1 MRSIEILKILISV
14 IGSLKL
20 LAAGID
26 DIALYVPRLFVDARD
41 FAQARGMDPD
51 KLQKGLGVS
60 RMAIVDTNQ
69 DPACMA
75 ANACLRIMERNKIAP
90 KDIGRLY
97 VATESSLDESK
108 AMNSYVIGMLEQVY
122 GNDSFGHCGGIECK
136 FACVSGSY
144 ALYDNANWI
153 RAGEA
158 EGKAALVVV
167 SDIAKYDMG
176 SSGEYTQGA
185 GAVAMLL
192 NDNPRIMTFD
202 PKVTSTS
209 IKNEYDFYR
218 PFGKET
224 PIVNG
229 QYSNLLYMIQV
240 KKALMAYKEKALS
253 TGIIKLK
260 EGESILD
267 YIDFINMH
275 LPYSNMGKKALTYL
289 LRHEW
294 RSLPRWK
301 GIVEKMGLP
310 EPAPK
315 DPRGTIESILAD
327 EEFMQKD
334 HEFTKRFTQTEEFQ
348 EAYDSKLASSL
359 IASSTVGNI
368 YTASLYMGFRSCLEF
383 EFQKGTDLE
392 GKRFGFGSYGSGS
405 SAMVFSGVIMPAYKE
420 IVKNMN
426 LEAEIGDRR
435 KVSLEEYEQIHE
447 SKLGPTE
454 NILEGKKEF
463 VLVGVGSSPELR
475 GQRKYVFKD

>member
-1 MRSIEILKILISV
+1 
-14 IGSLKL
+14 
-20 LAAGID
+20 
-26 DIALYVPRLFVDARD
+26 
-41 FAQARGMDPD
+41 MDPD
-51 KLQKGLGVS
+51 KLQRGLGVS

-75 ANACLRIMERNKIAP
+75 ANACFRLMEKNDLSP
-90 KDIGRLY
+90 SDVGRLY

-122 GNDSFGHCGGIECK
+122 GNDSFEHCGGIECK

-144 ALYDNANWI
+144 ALYDNSNWI

-158 EGKAALVVV
+158 EGKSAIVVV
-167 SDIAKYDMG
+167 SDIAKYDLG

-192 NDNPRIMTFD
+192 NDAPRLMAFD

-253 TGIIKLK
+253 TGLIKLK
-260 EGESILD
+260 EGETILD

-275 LPYSNMGKKALTYL
+275 LPYSNMGKKALAYL

-294 RSLPRWK
+294 RNLPRWHE
-301 GIVEKMGLP
+301 IIEKMGIP
-310 EPAPK
+310 EPIPK
-315 DPRGTIESILAD
+315 DPRGTIESVLAD
-327 EEFMQKD
+327 EEYMQKD
-334 HEFTKRFTQTEEFQ
+334 HEFTKRFTMTDEFQ
-348 EAYDSKLASSL
+348 EAYDAKLASSL
-359 IASSTVGNI
+359 IASRMVGNL

-405 SAMVFSGVIMPAYKE
+405 SAMVFSGIIMPSYKQL
-420 IVKNMN
+420 VRDMN
-426 LEAEIGDRR
+426 LESEIGDRI
-435 KVSLEEYEQIHE
+435 KISLEEYEQIHE
-447 SKLGPTE
+447 NKRTPSE
-454 NILEGKKEF
+454 NLLDSKKEF
-463 VLVGVGSSPELR
+463 VLVGIENNPQMR
-475 GQRKYVFKD
+475 GQRKYVFKE